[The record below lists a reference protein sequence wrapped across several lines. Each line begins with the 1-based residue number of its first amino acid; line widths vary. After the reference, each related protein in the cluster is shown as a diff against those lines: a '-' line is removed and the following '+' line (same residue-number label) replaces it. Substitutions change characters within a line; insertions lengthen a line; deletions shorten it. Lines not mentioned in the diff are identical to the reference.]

1 MTLTTLCL
9 ASVLLAPPPGPP
21 DYFPVQAGTTWTY
34 EDESDGRK
42 QTFTD
47 KTLGPV
53 KIGDRTAYPIES
65 TGGGAPRQITYYA
78 FEGDAV
84 LMLGSDPKKPLTSP
98 YAILRVTSKRT
109 DWTYSGQTPFYNDP
123 APMTLRAEAAP
134 KGERTVLGRKVA
146 VIEVVLDAVV
156 GGGETSVK
164 NRQVALYGR
173 GIGLIELRET
183 ARIGSN
189 KYERTRRLTAFEPGP
204 AEAR

>member
-9 ASVLLAPPPGPP
+9 FSVLLAPPPAPA
-21 DYFPVQAGTTWTY
+21 DYFPVREGATWAY

-42 QTFTD
+42 QTFKD
-47 KTLGPV
+47 KALAPV

-65 TGGGAPRQITYYA
+65 SGGGTPRQITYYA

-84 LMLGSDPKKPLTSP
+84 LMLGSDPKKPLASP
-98 YAILRVTSKRT
+98 YAILRVAERRT

-123 APMTLRAEAAP
+123 APMSLKAEATP

-146 VIEVVLDAVV
+146 LIEVVLDAVV
-156 GGGETSVK
+156 GGGETSIR

-183 ARIGSN
+183 ARIGGN